1 MRAHNRVPP
10 FWRLMAGGLMV
21 VVMATLA
28 PAPASAGRLD
38 AFEQS
43 ATGASDD
50 GSNQDD
56 ADDESLSDH
65 VVDVLWTVLG
75 LNLLMEALFDGVES
89 GGQKSGARIG
99 IYDVTGPQPPGFLR
113 EPGETLIPFFAVD
126 VNRQN
131 VESDVT
137 ATDVRAEVGYAM
149 FGAQWRHTRFEEK
162 FPADRLSMDQAHL
175 LYRMSFSPRLETD
188 FGIGVLVLDGNNYNS
203 GSSMTLPIRFR
214 VNHWIS
220 MEFRP
225 AWGRINGNQISDHDI
240 SVTLTRRHAGLRI
253 GYRDVD
259 SGGGNELK
267 GPYAGVSFQ
276 Y

>member
-1 MRAHNRVPP
+1 MRTSNAPLSGQLAV
-10 FWRLMAGGLMV
+10 GGLMV
-21 VVMATLA
+21 VVMATFA
-28 PAPASAGRLD
+28 PAPATAGRLD
-38 AFEQS
+38 TFEQG
-43 ATGASDD
+43 ATGVSDG

-56 ADDESLSDH
+56 TDDASLSDH
-65 VVDVLWTVLG
+65 IVDALWTALG
-75 LNLLMEALFDGVES
+75 LDLLFEAAFDGFES

-99 IYDVTGPQPPGFLR
+99 IYDGTGPQPPGFLR
-113 EPGETLIPFFAVD
+113 EPGETLIPFLAVD
-126 VNRQN
+126 INRQN

-137 ATDVRAEVGYAM
+137 ATDVRAEVGWAM

-162 FPADRLSMDQAHL
+162 FPSDHLDLDQAHL

-188 FGIGVLVLDGNNYNS
+188 IGIGVLVLDGNNYNS
-203 GSSMTLPIRFR
+203 GSSMTVPIRFR
-214 VNHWIS
+214 ANDWIS

-225 AWGRINGNQISDHDI
+225 AWGRINGNSISDYDV
-240 SVTLTRRHAGLRI
+240 SVTVTRRHAGLRI